1 MIPTVAKEIL
11 LLVHVPPDTP
21 LPSGDVVCTH
31 TIGVPVIA
39 VGAVMV
45 FTVTVPVL
53 EHPNASVPVTVYV
66 MFDVGLAVTDVP
78 VVADKEVAG
87 AHVYV
92 VPPVAVKVFAEP
104 LQDVIPDPA
113 LIVGKALTVTL
124 IVELAVPPAPS
135 LTCIVNASAPADV
148 GV

>member
-78 VVADKEVAG
+78 VGADSDVAG

-92 VPPVAVKVFAEP
+92 VPPVAVKVLALP
-104 LQDVIPDPA
+104 LHDVIPEPA
-113 LIVGKALTVTL
+113 LMVGKALMDTATV
-124 IVELAVPPAPS
+124 AVLLQPKVVPV
-135 LTCIVNASAPADV
+135 TV
-148 GV
+148 